1 MKMGRPLTPLLVITL
16 GLSVSLVSSQSRL
29 DCRTDTL
36 NTCIKLADPLLED
49 PRYVFP
55 ANTEDINHVC
65 NVLFPKTWSEFVS
78 CIKRYTSDCLTAD
91 QRADFNRAVGDSINS
106 VHKMCTNEDYKSD
119 YLLHASCIKEK
130 STSSV
135 YCGSHYSRLVDQVKG
150 VQPASQRELCCSHA
164 SFKDCVIHE
173 TASCSYDSSS
183 NGMSAQ
189 QFARAMLDKSLGFLL
204 KQCQDYV
211 PSQNDCP
218 GFQRPAPKQPRFNDE
233 LVGVTEENK
242 YGGGMYFPSGAPNR
256 EERRQDDGWTG
267 LNGDQQN
274 GESSMIGSRD
284 DGWTGLNGDK
294 INDNNP
300 QAREEDRPITPR
312 DIQRELPEERE
323 PITEGNFLLPV
334 RTPVPNFE
342 DERTRRP
349 SFEDE
354 RTRRPSFEDQRTRR
368 PWLPNMDT
376 DIKSF
381 DDLFSNAID
390 DTLAQGR
397 TSGGN
402 INFLNSFMAVF
413 TVIAAIIVRAY

>member
-1 MKMGRPLTPLLVITL
+1 MGRSLFHRLLLAL
-16 GLSVSLVSSQSRL
+16 GSSVCLVSSQSRL

-36 NTCIKLADPLLED
+36 NSCIKLADPLLED

-106 VHKMCTNEDYKSD
+106 VHKMCTNEDYKND

-150 VQPASQRELCCSHA
+150 VQPASQRELCCSHG
-164 SFKDCVIHE
+164 SFKECVIHE
-173 TASCSYDSSS
+173 TASCSNDGTS

-211 PSQNDCP
+211 PSPNDCP
-218 GFQRPAPKQPRFNDE
+218 GYQRPPEKQPRFNDE
-233 LVGVTEENK
+233 SPGVTEENK
-242 YGGGMYFPSGAPNR
+242 YSGGMYFPSGAPNR
-256 EERRQDDGWTG
+256 EERRQEDDWTG
-267 LNGDQQN
+267 INGGQEN
-274 GESSMIGSRD
+274 GQASLTGGRD
-284 DGWTGLNGDK
+284 DGWTALNGEK
-294 INDNNP
+294 INDNIP
-300 QAREEDRPITPR
+300 EAREDERPITPR
-312 DIQRELPEERE
+312 DIQREQPGERE

-334 RTPVPNFE
+334 RTPG
-342 DERTRRP
+342 P
-349 SFEDE
+349 SFEEDE
-354 RTRRPSFEDQRTRR
+354 RTRR

-376 DIKSF
+376 EIKSF

-397 TSGGN
+397 TSGSG

-413 TVIAAIIVRAY
+413 AIIAVIILRAY